1 MKHHFIRFA
10 AAAMVCLTLTACG
23 TGARVTERF
32 SNKDG
37 SADFR
42 MALETRQ
49 TLENP
54 RAVEVEPY
62 YLTAEDARCLARTL
76 FGDADYQ
83 EAEPIQIKRYSKSEI
98 QAMLDRWTRYGT
110 KEALTELYGAPPT
123 DACMEDVKWQLAQ
136 FGERLETAEEN
147 PHEPCRWTYRKYM
160 DYHYSQEMIAQMNRE
175 KDFDEL
181 AAQLT
186 VGEIPYRFEVYK
198 NDTLAESQSDVCM
211 ALVRL
216 PVMDGPSILPENAIS
231 GSGENLDHRYFVA
244 GLCRTPLPTDEQLT
258 ALQQKAEQ
266 ILQALNLGS
275 WQLDRLYIETRT
287 YGETSEYTVHI
298 GASPVV
304 DGIPAVHQKPQ
315 FSPMENAEIDGVSY
329 RSDWE
334 QTSADFGFS
343 ADGRLTNFSLISP
356 LTEKTTRPLEVLPEE
371 ELLEKA
377 KEALKNTKEF
387 AEPYRAKAWEPSLGN
402 WEVAADSEAV
412 NTTVTATALEYRMA
426 RTDSAGKD
434 VYAYTP
440 CLVLRGTVRCVGK
453 DTGTVYYESQMPETL
468 VAVDAVTGEA
478 IKTVNTTRF
487 RLDPKGE

>member
-1 MKHHFIRFA
+1 MKHRFIRFA
-10 AAAMVCLTLTACG
+10 AAAMACLTLTACG

-83 EAEPIQIKRYSKSEI
+83 EAEPAPLIRYSKAEI
-98 QAMLDRWTRYGT
+98 QTMLDRWTRYGT

-123 DACMEDVKWQLAQ
+123 DACMEDVKRQLAQ
-136 FGERLETAEEN
+136 YGERLETAEEN

-231 GSGENLDHRYFVA
+231 GSGENLNHRYFIA
-244 GLCRTPLPTDEQLT
+244 SLCRTPLPTDEQLT

-266 ILQALNLGS
+266 ILQALNLGP

-287 YGETSEYTVHI
+287 YGETPEYTVHI

-304 DGIPAVHQKPQ
+304 DGMPAVHQKPQ
-315 FSPMENAEIDGVSY
+315 FSPPAKDDGDTY
-329 RSDWE
+329 QSDWE

-412 NTTVTATALEYRMA
+412 NTTVTATALEYRLA

-468 VAVDAVTGEA
+468 VAVDAVTGD
-478 IKTVNTTRF
+478 IIRTVNTTQF
-487 RLDPKGE
+487 RTNPQGE

>member
-1 MKHHFIRFA
+1 MKHRFIRFT
-10 AAAMVCLTLTACG
+10 AAAMACLTLTACG

-42 MALETRQ
+42 MVLETRQ

-123 DACMEDVKWQLAQ
+123 DACMEDVKRQLAQ
-136 FGERLETAEEN
+136 YGERLETAEEN

-160 DYHYSQEMIAQMNRE
+160 DYHYSQEMISKMNRE

-231 GSGENLDHRYFVA
+231 GSGENLNHRYFVT

-266 ILQALNLGS
+266 ILQALNLGP

-287 YGETSEYTVHI
+287 YGETPEYTVHI

-304 DGIPAVHQKPQ
+304 DGMPAVHQKPQ
-315 FSPMENAEIDGVSY
+315 FSPPAKDDGDTY
-329 RSDWE
+329 QSDWE

-343 ADGRLTNFSLISP
+343 ADGRLTAFTLISP

-453 DTGTVYYESQMPETL
+453 DTGTVYYESKMPETL
-468 VAVDAVTGEA
+468 VAVDAVTGD
-478 IKTVNTTRF
+478 IIRTVNTTQF
-487 RLDPKGE
+487 RTNPQGE

>member
-1 MKHHFIRFA
+1 MKHRFIRFA
-10 AAAMVCLTLTACG
+10 AAAMACLTLTACG
-23 TGARVTERF
+23 TGPRVTERF

-62 YLTAEDARCLARTL
+62 YLTAEDAQRLARTL

-160 DYHYSQEMIAQMNRE
+160 DYHYSQEMIAKMNRE

-216 PVMDGPSILPENAIS
+216 PVLDGPSILPENAIS
-231 GSGENLDHRYFVA
+231 GSGENLNHRYFVA
-244 GLCRTPLPTDEQLT
+244 SLCRTPLPTDEQLT

-287 YGETSEYTVHI
+287 YGETPEYTVHI

-315 FSPMENAEIDGVSY
+315 FSPPAKDDGDTY
-329 RSDWE
+329 QSDWE

-434 VYAYTP
+434 VYAYTS

-468 VAVDAVTGEA
+468 VAVDAVTGG
-478 IKTVNTTRF
+478 IIRTVNTTQF
-487 RLDPKGE
+487 RTNPQGE

>member
-1 MKHHFIRFA
+1 MKHRFIRFA
-10 AAAMVCLTLTACG
+10 AAAMACLTLTACG

-62 YLTAEDARCLARTL
+62 YLTAEDAQRLARTL

-83 EAEPIQIKRYSKSEI
+83 EAEPAPLIRYSKAEI
-98 QAMLDRWTRYGT
+98 QTMLDRWTRYGT

-123 DACMEDVKWQLAQ
+123 DACMEGVKWQLAQ

-231 GSGENLDHRYFVA
+231 GSGENLNHRYFVA

-258 ALQQKAEQ
+258 ARQQKAEQ
-266 ILQALNLGS
+266 ILQALNLGP

-287 YGETSEYTVHI
+287 YGETPEYTVHI

-304 DGIPAVHQKPQ
+304 DGMPAVHQKPQ
-315 FSPMENAEIDGVSY
+315 FSPPAKDDGDTY
-329 RSDWE
+329 QSDWE

-343 ADGRLTNFSLISP
+343 ADGRLTAFTLISP

-453 DTGTVYYESQMPETL
+453 DTGTVYYESKMPETL
-468 VAVDAVTGEA
+468 VAVDAVTGD
-478 IKTVNTTRF
+478 IIRTVNTTQF
-487 RLDPKGE
+487 RTNPQGE

>member
-1 MKHHFIRFA
+1 MKHRFIRFT
-10 AAAMVCLTLTACG
+10 AAAMACLTLTACG

-42 MALETRQ
+42 MVLETRQ

-123 DACMEDVKWQLAQ
+123 DACMEDVKRQLAQ
-136 FGERLETAEEN
+136 YGERLETAEEN

-231 GSGENLDHRYFVA
+231 GSGENLNHRYFVA

-287 YGETSEYTVHI
+287 YGETPEYTVHI

-315 FSPMENAEIDGVSY
+315 FSPPAKDDGDTY
-329 RSDWE
+329 QSDWE

-356 LTEKTTRPLEVLPEE
+356 LTEKTTRLLEVLPEE

-453 DTGTVYYESQMPETL
+453 DTGTVYYESKMPETL
-468 VAVDAVTGEA
+468 VAVDAVTGD
-478 IKTVNTTRF
+478 IIRTVNTTQF
-487 RLDPKGE
+487 RTNPQGE

>member
-1 MKHHFIRFA
+1 MKHRFIRFT
-10 AAAMVCLTLTACG
+10 AAAMACLTLTACG

-62 YLTAEDARCLARTL
+62 YLTAEDAQRLARTL

-83 EAEPIQIKRYSKSEI
+83 EAEPAPLIRYSKAEI
-98 QAMLDRWTRYGT
+98 QTMLDRWTRYGT

-123 DACMEDVKWQLAQ
+123 DACMEDVKRQLAQ
-136 FGERLETAEEN
+136 YGERLETAEEN

-160 DYHYSQEMIAQMNRE
+160 DYHYSQEMISKMNRE

-231 GSGENLDHRYFVA
+231 GSGENLNHRYFVT

-266 ILQALNLGS
+266 ILQALNLGP

-287 YGETSEYTVHI
+287 YGETPEYTVHI

-304 DGIPAVHQKPQ
+304 DGMPAVHQKPQ
-315 FSPMENAEIDGVSY
+315 FSPPAKDDGDTY
-329 RSDWE
+329 QSDWE

-343 ADGRLTNFSLISP
+343 ADGRLTAFTLISP

-453 DTGTVYYESQMPETL
+453 DTGTVYYESKMPETL
-468 VAVDAVTGEA
+468 VAVDAVTGD
-478 IKTVNTTRF
+478 IIRTVNTTQF
-487 RLDPKGE
+487 RTNPQGE

>member
-10 AAAMVCLTLTACG
+10 AAAMACLTLTACG

-62 YLTAEDARCLARTL
+62 YLTAEDAQRLARTL

-83 EAEPIQIKRYSKSEI
+83 EAEPAPLIRYSKAEI
-98 QAMLDRWTRYGT
+98 QTMLDRWTRYGT

-123 DACMEDVKWQLAQ
+123 DACMEGVKWQLAQ

-186 VGEIPYRFEVYK
+186 VGEIPYHFAVYK
-198 NDTLAESQSDVCM
+198 NDTMAEDPGGICM
-211 ALVRL
+211 AAAGIRKV
-216 PVMDGPSILPENAIS
+216 DGPLILPENAVS
-231 GSGENLDHRYFVA
+231 GGGEVLDHRYFVA

-275 WQLDRLYIETRT
+275 WQMDRLYIETRT

-343 ADGRLTNFSLISP
+343 ADGRLTAFTLISP

-468 VAVDAVTGEA
+468 VAVDAVTGD
-478 IKTVNTTRF
+478 IIRTVNTTQF
-487 RLDPKGE
+487 RTNPQGE

>member
-1 MKHHFIRFA
+1 MKHRFIRFT
-10 AAAMVCLTLTACG
+10 AAAMACLTLTACG

-42 MALETRQ
+42 MVLETRQ

-123 DACMEDVKWQLAQ
+123 DACMEDVKRQFAQ
-136 FGERLETAEEN
+136 YGERLETAEEN

-160 DYHYSQEMIAQMNRE
+160 DYHYSQEMISKMNRE

-231 GSGENLDHRYFVA
+231 GSGENLNHRYFVA

-258 ALQQKAEQ
+258 ARQQKAEQ
-266 ILQALNLGS
+266 ILQALNLGP

-287 YGETSEYTVHI
+287 YGETPEYTVHI

-304 DGIPAVHQKPQ
+304 DGMPAVHQKPQ
-315 FSPMENAEIDGVSY
+315 FSPPAKDDGDTY
-329 RSDWE
+329 QSDWE

-343 ADGRLTNFSLISP
+343 ADGRLTAFTLISP

-453 DTGTVYYESQMPETL
+453 DTGTVYYESKMPETL
-468 VAVDAVTGEA
+468 VAVDAVTGD
-478 IKTVNTTRF
+478 IIRTVNTTQF
-487 RLDPKGE
+487 RTNPQGE

>member
-1 MKHHFIRFA
+1 MKHRFIRFT
-10 AAAMVCLTLTACG
+10 AAAMACLTLTACG

-42 MALETRQ
+42 MVLETRQ
-49 TLENP
+49 TLGNP

-123 DACMEDVKWQLAQ
+123 DACMEDVKRQLAQ
-136 FGERLETAEEN
+136 YGERLETAEEN

-160 DYHYSQEMIAQMNRE
+160 DYHYSQEMISKMNRE

-231 GSGENLDHRYFVA
+231 GSGENLNHRYFVA

-258 ALQQKAEQ
+258 ARQQKAEQ
-266 ILQALNLGS
+266 ILQALNLGP

-287 YGETSEYTVHI
+287 YGETPEYTVHI

-304 DGIPAVHQKPQ
+304 DGMPAVHQKPQ
-315 FSPMENAEIDGVSY
+315 FSPPAKDDGDTY
-329 RSDWE
+329 QSDWE

-343 ADGRLTNFSLISP
+343 ADGRLTAFTLISP

-453 DTGTVYYESQMPETL
+453 DTGTVYYESKMPETL
-468 VAVDAVTGEA
+468 VAVDAVTGD
-478 IKTVNTTRF
+478 IIRTVNTTQF
-487 RLDPKGE
+487 RTNPQGE

>member
-1 MKHHFIRFA
+1 MKHRFIRFT
-10 AAAMVCLTLTACG
+10 AAAMACLTLTACG

-42 MALETRQ
+42 MVLETRQ

-123 DACMEDVKWQLAQ
+123 DACMEDVKRQLAQ
-136 FGERLETAEEN
+136 YGERLETAEEN

-160 DYHYSQEMIAQMNRE
+160 DYHYSQEMISKMNRE

-231 GSGENLDHRYFVA
+231 GSGENLNHRYFVA

-315 FSPMENAEIDGVSY
+315 FSPPAKDDGDTY
-329 RSDWE
+329 QSDWE

-343 ADGRLTNFSLISP
+343 ADGRLTAFTLISP

-453 DTGTVYYESQMPETL
+453 DTGTVYYESKMPETL
-468 VAVDAVTGEA
+468 VAVDAVTGD
-478 IKTVNTTRF
+478 IIRTVNTTQF
-487 RLDPKGE
+487 RTNPQGE

>member
-1 MKHHFIRFA
+1 MKHRFIRFA
-10 AAAMVCLTLTACG
+10 AAAMACLTLTACG

-42 MALETRQ
+42 MVLETRQ

-123 DACMEDVKWQLAQ
+123 DACMEDVKRQLAQ
-136 FGERLETAEEN
+136 YGERLETAEEN

-160 DYHYSQEMIAQMNRE
+160 DYHYSQEMISKMNRE

-231 GSGENLDHRYFVA
+231 GSGENLNHRYFVA

-266 ILQALNLGS
+266 ILQALNLGP

-287 YGETSEYTVHI
+287 YGETPEYTVHI

-304 DGIPAVHQKPQ
+304 DGMPAVHQKPQ
-315 FSPMENAEIDGVSY
+315 FSPPAKDDGDTY
-329 RSDWE
+329 QSDWE

-343 ADGRLTNFSLISP
+343 ADGRLTAFTLISP

-453 DTGTVYYESQMPETL
+453 DTGTVYYESKMPETL
-468 VAVDAVTGEA
+468 VAVDAVTGD
-478 IKTVNTTRF
+478 IIRTVNTTQF
-487 RLDPKGE
+487 RTNPQGE

>member
-1 MKHHFIRFA
+1 MKHRFIRFT
-10 AAAMVCLTLTACG
+10 AAAMACLTLTACG

-123 DACMEDVKWQLAQ
+123 DACMEDVKRQLAQ
-136 FGERLETAEEN
+136 YGERLEPAEEN

-160 DYHYSQEMIAQMNRE
+160 DYHYSQEMIAKMNRE

-231 GSGENLDHRYFVA
+231 GSGENLNHRYFVA
-244 GLCRTPLPTDEQLT
+244 SLCRTPLPTDEQLT

-275 WQLDRLYIETRT
+275 WQLDRLYIETRS

-315 FSPMENAEIDGVSY
+315 FSPPAKDDGDTY
-329 RSDWE
+329 QSDWE

-343 ADGRLTNFSLISP
+343 ADGRLTAFTLISP